1 MSNSVGPWTIANQ
14 APLPMEF
21 YRQEYWNGV
30 PFPTLRDPPNPV
42 IEHTSLGSL
51 GLAGG
56 FFINNTTWNNVI
68 ACIVSIKE
76 FKLLYSLVVFLFN
89 AGAGTCVC

>member
-1 MSNSVGPWTIANQ
+1 MSNSVGPWTIAHQ

-30 PFPTLRDPPNPV
+30 PFPTLRDLPNPG
-42 IEHTSLGSL
+42 IEPTSLESL
-51 GLAGG
+51 GLAGV